1 MIRRLIP
8 DYDFLNKMPRRF
20 FKEFI
25 NTPDGLPHDLMGFVR
40 DVIPNV
46 NDRRFDVIIK
56 HPEIEGMDQ
65 EERAIAYKMRKNPN
79 YTIEDILDFH
89 TQYALD
95 FLEKYPQFKPMIKGV
110 EIAKP

>member
-8 DYDFLNKMPRRF
+8 DYDFLNNMPRKF

-25 NTPDGLPHDLMGFVR
+25 NTPDGLPHDLMNFVR
-40 DVIPNV
+40 DVIPDVNV
-46 NDRRFDVIIK
+46 IRFDVITK

-65 EERAIAYKMRKNPN
+65 EERAIAYKMRHNPK

-95 FLEKYPQFKPMIKGV
+95 FLEKYPQFKNVID
-110 EIAKP
+110 E

>member
-1 MIRRLIP
+1 MIRCLIP
-8 DYDFLNKMPRRF
+8 DYDFLNNMPRGF

-25 NTPDGLPHDLMGFVR
+25 NTPDGLPHDLMRFVR
-40 DVIPNV
+40 KVVPDVNV
-46 NDRRFDVIIK
+46 IRFDATIK
-56 HPEIEGMDQ
+56 HPEFEEMDQ
-65 EERAIAYKMRKNPN
+65 EERAIVFKMRNNPK

>member
-8 DYDFLNKMPRRF
+8 DYEFVENMSRKL

-25 NTPDGLPHDLMGFVR
+25 NTPDGLPHDLMSIIREFVPEINSIR
-40 DVIPNV
+40 SEVCID
-46 NDRRFDVIIK
+46 
-56 HPEIEGMDQ
+56 HPEFIDMDR
-65 EERAIAYKMRKNPN
+65 EERAIAYKMRSNPD
-79 YTIEDILDFH
+79 YKIDDALDFH

-110 EIAKP
+110 EVVKP

>member
-8 DYDFLNKMPRRF
+8 DYDFLNNMPRKF

-25 NTPDGLPHDLMGFVR
+25 NTPDGLPNDLMYFIR
-40 DVIPNV
+40 DVIPDV
-46 NDRRFDVIIK
+46 NAIRLHATIK
-56 HPEIEGMDQ
+56 HPEFEEMDQ
-65 EERAIAYKMRKNPN
+65 KERAIAYKMRSDPEC
-79 YTIEDILDFH
+79 TIEDILDFH

-110 EIAKP
+110 EVAKE